1 MNGII
6 PPTICDEMRTCQV
19 FHCSN
24 GHLICSEC
32 RPRVPGDACACCRE
46 PYTGRATAV
55 EKMIDQLVR
64 LNIN

>member
-1 MNGII
+1 M
-6 PPTICDEMRTCQV
+6 

-55 EKMIDQLVR
+55 EKMISQLVR